1 MQTINRLVNKSN
13 KFEITELVIIQ
24 LWYLVI
30 VLVNWNNTEEEKGLL
45 LSKLP

>member
-30 VLVNWNNTEEEKGLL
+30 VLVN
-45 LSKLP
+45 